1 MTATATRTPCS
12 HPKAG
17 RASATKTKPSSTAS
31 ASLSPPIERTQTMT
45 RKTLRA
51 VRITA
56 ETFEHLTI
64 DDTNQVHQ
72 IQHEIGCRYF
82 EVVNLEDNIDVFIDD
97 EGAINGTPLNLWL
110 TILAPPLGPPAVLFG
125 NALIL
130 GINPDTGE
138 SISLT
143 DAQLERLTQAVTAKP
158 S

>member
-1 MTATATRTPCS
+1 
-12 HPKAG
+12 
-17 RASATKTKPSSTAS
+17 
-31 ASLSPPIERTQTMT
+31 MT

-64 DDTNQVHQ
+64 DDTNQVYQ

-110 TILAPPLGPPAVLFG
+110 TILAHTLGTPAVLFG

-130 GINPDTGE
+130 GINPTTGE
-138 SISLT
+138 NISLT

-158 S
+158 SPVVVEQLTKSLAPLPAVVAYLQTL